1 MKLHLNNNDQNHTI
15 RSCRQLK
22 HGYQIGIGEE
32 FYNSSL
38 ILTPENIELWEVR
51 KDSELE
57 TEHFD
62 VLARLGAEVVILGT
76 GSRIVFPDPAI
87 YAPLINSGVGMEVM
101 DTPAACRTFNVLVSD
116 GRKVVAGLI
125 L

>member
-1 MKLHLNNNDQNHTI
+1 MW
-15 RSCRQLK
+15 
-22 HGYQIGIGEE
+22 G
-32 FYNSSL
+32 
-38 ILTPENIELWEVR
+38 VR
-51 KDSELE
+51 KVSELE

-62 VLARLGAEVVILGT
+62 VLARLGAEVAILGT

-101 DTPAACRTFNVLVSD
+101 DTPAACRTYNVLVSD